1 LPTIVSNEEKFKEL
15 EKFMEDNKDKKG
27 MLIMY
32 LHKAQEMFGYLPK
45 NVMEFISVKTNIPES
60 TIYGVATFYAFF
72 SLKPKGKYEVKVC
85 LGTACYVKGGERL
98 LERFRKE
105 LGVKD
110 DEADKD
116 GLFNVKPVRCIGA
129 CSMAPAIM
137 IGDDTYGRLTPKSI
151 PDLLD
156 KYKNKEEKND

>member
-1 LPTIVSNEEKFKEL
+1 MSNLILNDERFKIL
-15 EKFMEDNKDKKG
+15 EDFMEANKDKKG

-32 LHKAQEMFGYLPK
+32 LHKAQELFGYLPK

-72 SLKPKGKYEVKVC
+72 SLKPKGKYEIKVC
-85 LGTACYVKGGERL
+85 MGTACYVKGGEKL
-98 LERFRKE
+98 LERFKKE
-105 LGVKD
+105 LNVKE
-110 DEADKD
+110 DEADKN

-137 IGDDTYGRLTPKSI
+137 IGDDTYGRLTTKNVPE
-151 PDLLD
+151 LLD
-156 KYKNKEEKND
+156 LYKNKEEKK

>member
-1 LPTIVSNEEKFKEL
+1 LSNLILNDERFKIL
-15 EKFMEDNKDKKG
+15 EDFMEANKDKKG

-32 LHKAQEMFGYLPK
+32 LHKAQELFGYLPK

-72 SLKPKGKYEVKVC
+72 SLKPKGKYEIKVC
-85 LGTACYVKGGERL
+85 MGTACYVKGGEKL
-98 LERFRKE
+98 LERFKKE
-105 LGVKD
+105 LNVKE
-110 DEADKD
+110 DEADKN

-137 IGDDTYGRLTPKSI
+137 IGDDTYGRLTTKNVPE
-151 PDLLD
+151 LLD
-156 KYKNKEEKND
+156 LYKNKEEKK

>member
-1 LPTIVSNEEKFKEL
+1 MANLILNDERFKIL
-15 EKFMEDNKDKKG
+15 EDFMEANKDKKG

-32 LHKAQEMFGYLPK
+32 LHKAQELFGYLPK

-72 SLKPKGKYEVKVC
+72 SLKPKGKYEIKVC
-85 LGTACYVKGGERL
+85 MGTACYVKGGEKL
-98 LERFRKE
+98 LERFKKE
-105 LGVKD
+105 LNVKG

-137 IGDDTYGRLTPKSI
+137 IGDDTYGRLTPKNV
-151 PDLLD
+151 PELLD
-156 KYKNKEEKND
+156 LYKNKEEKK